1 MAAEGEAL
9 GEAPRALPL
18 MAATGVSDSWRHS
31 KQNTL
36 RIFERFRKSNT
47 LAQRTFPVPFQDLPE
62 DVLINRSTYM
72 AFAEYITHEYKIEE
86 GSRNAGTFLS
96 CNVLIAHTSTLIN
109 IACERFKVT

>member
-1 MAAEGEAL
+1 MAAEGGAL

-47 LAQRTFPVPFQDLPE
+47 LAQRHFPTYFMDLPE